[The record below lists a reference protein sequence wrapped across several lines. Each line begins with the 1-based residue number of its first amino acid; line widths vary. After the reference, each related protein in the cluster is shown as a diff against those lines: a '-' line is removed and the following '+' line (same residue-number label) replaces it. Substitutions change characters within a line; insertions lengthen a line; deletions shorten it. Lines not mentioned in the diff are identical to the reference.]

1 MVLKGDLL
9 HLLQRDRG
17 GVVVVRASWF
27 AAVAA
32 RLLINLASSERC
44 LCRVGS
50 RTERSLEFYRSE
62 EAEAEPEDAGFG
74 FGHRKV
80 CWTWR
85 R

>member
-17 GVVVVRASWF
+17 GVAVVELRGSQ
-27 AAVAA
+27 
-32 RLLINLASSERC
+32 RLLMNLASSERR

-50 RTERSLEFYRSE
+50 RTERSLEFYRGE
-62 EAEAEPEDAGFG
+62 AAEAEPEDAGFG